1 MPALASARTIDSAR
15 TGWDA
20 WRASRLTSLVA
31 PAGNLALVETRWQ
44 ASDQDESLEDALSGR
59 PSSVTATR
67 LERRNIDT
75 GELERGIRLWDANAP
90 SIQHFDTVEAFP
102 FNPDWV
108 IEATFTEVPGAR
120 RIPFEHLRDNGGTR
134 ELVVPG
140 DITFTL
146 DDVAYSLSAFDDDG
160 TLLLVFGDKT
170 NGVSTYAAGRFLIVP
185 RVPGSDQVVL
195 DFNRAFVPPCGF
207 SAHYNCPLPPPQ
219 NRFHVAVDAGE
230 RLPVF
235 LDGYAIH

>member
-15 TGWDA
+15 AGWDA
-20 WRASRLTSLVA
+20 WRASRLTSLIA

-108 IEATFTEVPGAR
+108 IEATFTEVPGSR
-120 RIPFEHLRDNGGTR
+120 RIPFEHIRDNGGTR

-146 DDVAYSLSAFDDDG
+146 HDVAYSLSAFDDDG
-160 TLLLVFGDKT
+160 TLLLVFGDRT
-170 NGVSTYAAGRFLIVP
+170 NGVNTYAAGRFLIVP

-230 RLPVF
+230 RLPAF